1 VLGPWSLA
9 AFAGAA
15 GGVRLHYIV
24 LLPPLEQCLDRV
36 SKRLGH
42 GFTDLTAAEHMY
54 RQFEDAPLDRR
65 HVVTDLPDDAG
76 ASAARLRE
84 LVDTASLVIETPSG
98 PVSR

>member
-1 VLGPWSLA
+1 MLGPWYLPA
-9 AFAGAA
+9 LAGAA
-15 GGVRLHYIV
+15 GCVRLHYIV

-36 SKRLGH
+36 SKRLAH

-84 LVDTASLVIETPSG
+84 LVDTGSLVVETPSG